1 MRVWILAFLLMYART
16 GRYSR
21 VSREAKAVKSLYIAC
36 TLNEQACLLHEH
48 KMLQGR
54 IHPRRMVSTHV
65 CLHTLCHR
73 TESTRVC
80 LCMSTDDEQGVASS
94 RRCRQCSCSTEERP
108 EVDIRAGR
116 VCACV
121 AYVRMCVTSA
131 RMHDSMQ
138 AGMSRAGTGG
148 CRVDELRA
156 RMSACCVLQHPIC
169 FCQEFVRVKR
179 SLMTEGAC
187 LVVDANGRM
196 PINMR
201 ARA

>member
-1 MRVWILAFLLMYART
+1 MSVWILAFLLMYART

-94 RRCRQCSCSTEERP
+94 RRCRQCSCSPEERP

-116 VCACV
+116 VCVCV
-121 AYVRMCVTSA
+121 ACVRMCVTSA
-131 RMHDSMQ
+131 RMQCRLVCLEQ
-138 AGMSRAGTGG
+138 ARVVAGLMSCAHA
-148 CRVDELRA
+148 CLL
-156 RMSACCVLQHPIC
+156 CCVLPHPI
-169 FCQEFVRVKR
+169 
-179 SLMTEGAC
+179 
-187 LVVDANGRM
+187 
-196 PINMR
+196 
-201 ARA
+201 

>member
-1 MRVWILAFLLMYART
+1 MPANKLTSMRVWILAFLLMYART

-80 LCMSTDDEQGVASS
+80 LCMWTDDEQGVASS

-116 VCACV
+116 VCVCV
-121 AYVRMCVTSA
+121 ACVRMCVTSA
-131 RMHDSMQ
+131 RMQCRLVCLEQ
-138 AGMSRAGTGG
+138 ARVVAGLMSCAHA
-148 CRVDELRA
+148 CLL
-156 RMSACCVLQHPIC
+156 CCVLPHPI
-169 FCQEFVRVKR
+169 
-179 SLMTEGAC
+179 
-187 LVVDANGRM
+187 
-196 PINMR
+196 
-201 ARA
+201 